1 MRRDSNVRNQICLGF
16 LVGAIS
22 AGIVRAE
29 TTGPSAAPAP
39 DAPTMQNLKP
49 STDPAWTSKC
59 ISAGRS
65 APLMCSAEETMVLVN
80 TGQVV
85 ASVAVRMQ
93 PGSGDPVL
101 VIRVPVGLYLP
112 AGLHFKIDDGEA
124 QNVP

>member
-1 MRRDSNVRNQICLGF
+1 MRRDRNMRKPTCLG
-16 LVGAIS
+16 LLIVVLSAAIT
-22 AGIVRAE
+22 RAE
-29 TTGPSAAPAP
+29 TVGPTVPPAP

-65 APLMCSAEETMVLVN
+65 APLMCSAEETMVLAN
-80 TGQVV
+80 TGQIV

-101 VIRVPVGLYLP
+101 VIRVPVGL
-112 AGLHFKIDDGEA
+112 
-124 QNVP
+124 